1 MFPSRC
7 RVVRRRRKP
16 KIPLRNPQPVEE
28 IVPSHEAKEINSSH
42 PGWYDA
48 EKMSEMEAKIEEDRF
63 GFKKMTNEQL
73 DELARKIWG

>member
-1 MFPSRC
+1 MA
-7 RVVRRRRKP
+7 RRRRKP

-63 GFKKMTNEQL
+63 GFKEMTNEQL